1 MIAIHRTL
9 RGRYTASGDFQ
20 LQSNPLRRGT
30 FFVLGL
36 LLVSGPLAAL
46 TLGAGADMLTEP
58 ASPLGTLIYL
68 SLTLVCLGIGLYKK
82 QIRLGP
88 DSTLE
93 TTHSLGP
100 LTLRRTIHKLGT
112 TPVLQV
118 LAIQLSAPGRGLRS
132 GGRYLCKTSLVADS
146 GSVFL
151 DETTDFHEAR
161 QLGKQI
167 SDAWGIPL
175 EISETK

>member
-30 FFVLGL
+30 FFALGV

-46 TLGAGADMLTEP
+46 TLGTGADTLTET
-58 ASPLGTLIYL
+58 ANPLGTLLYL
-68 SLTLVCLGIGLYKK
+68 ALTLVCLGIGLYKK

-88 DSTLE
+88 DNTLE
-93 TTHSLGP
+93 TTHGLGP
-100 LTLRRTIHKLGT
+100 LPLRRTNHELGT

-118 LAIQLSAPGRGLRS
+118 LAIQLTAPGRGLRS

-146 GSVFL
+146 GLVFL
-151 DETTDFHEAR
+151 DETTDYHEAQ
-161 QLGKQI
+161 QLGRQI

-175 EISETK
+175 EITETK